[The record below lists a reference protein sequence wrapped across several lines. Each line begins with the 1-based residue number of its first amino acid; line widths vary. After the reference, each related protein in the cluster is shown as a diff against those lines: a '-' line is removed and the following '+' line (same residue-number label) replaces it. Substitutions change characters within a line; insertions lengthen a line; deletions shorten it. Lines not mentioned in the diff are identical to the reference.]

1 MHVASLVNFGV
12 WAYVCAS
19 TEHDLGTRRMNAV
32 PLFATLGGAMA
43 SMAAFSYHAFVI
55 ASAKQSAKEHF

>member
-1 MHVASLVNFGV
+1 
-12 WAYVCAS
+12 
-19 TEHDLGTRRMNAV
+19 MNAV

-55 ASAKQSAKEHF
+55 ASAKQSAKEHL